1 MPLQFKIKDY
11 RIDPEDETK
20 TYVGFQ
26 IVDNEDGSVFIIDK
40 KVTTGSKT
48 QNEILTEAKQ
58 MSQAEI
64 DEWQGGIKDIGKTWD
79 PETGLLEHK

>member
-1 MPLQFKIKDY
+1 MALQFKIKDY
-11 RIDPEDETK
+11 KIDPEDETK
-20 TYVGFQ
+20 TYVGFR
-26 IVDNEDGSVFIIDK
+26 IVDEEENTFIIDK

-64 DEWQGGIKDIGKTWD
+64 DEWQGSIKDIGKTWD
-79 PETGLLEHK
+79 PDTGTLKWS